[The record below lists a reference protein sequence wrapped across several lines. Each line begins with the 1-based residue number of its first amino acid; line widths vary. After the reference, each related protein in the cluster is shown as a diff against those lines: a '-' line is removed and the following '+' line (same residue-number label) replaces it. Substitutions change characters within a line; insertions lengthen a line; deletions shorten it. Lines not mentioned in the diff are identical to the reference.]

1 MDLQNKHQDLPA
13 IKWSRFVFAQ
23 SGKKEWMKC
32 HYPITGK
39 ATAQAGVTLPGQIV
53 YVVKWL

>member
-39 ATAQAGVTLPGQIV
+39 ATAQAGVTLPG
-53 YVVKWL
+53 